1 ANQIRSGHATS
12 DIIIGQPGFLGVEV
26 RNLQAGEAG
35 QLGLNVNS
43 GALVVGVVSGM
54 PAAKAGIRSPS
65 VITSVAGHRV
75 DSADGLGFIRLS
87 AAGDVTSSC
96 PSPTPSPSPSESPAP
111 SPSPSESPSPSSSPS
126 ESPSPDQGDQD
137 EQGDQGTSDD
147 HESDDQGDQGTSEQ
161 ESSDCKDSKKD
172 TTKPGATT
180 ADRQKACMAAAGM
193 SGPTVSND
201 SSQVKTTGLDHAI
214 ERVLANCIKNPQAP
228 GLLNALRHLVANGE
242 RHAAHD
248 EEKAARKA
256 AHEAAKAARKAAK
269 VHGH

>member
-1 ANQIRSGHATS
+1 MKTRH
-12 DIIIGQPGFLGVEV
+12 PFV
-26 RNLQAGEAG
+26 R
-35 QLGLNVNS
+35 
-43 GALVVGVVSGM
+43 ALLL
-54 PAAKAGIRSPS
+54 S
-65 VITSVAGHRV
+65 VLMGTLVASVALAKTG
-75 DSADGLGFIRLS
+75 GLGFIRLS

-111 SPSPSESPSPSSSPS
+111 SPSPSESPSLTSSPS

-137 EQGDQGTSDD
+137 EQGEQGTSDD
-147 HESDDQGDQGTSEQ
+147 HESDDQGDQGTSDQ

-172 TTKPGATT
+172 TKKPGATT
-180 ADRQKACMAAAGM
+180 ADRQKACMDAAGM

-228 GLLNALRHLVANGE
+228 GLLNALRHLVANRE

-256 AHEAAKAARKAAK
+256 AHDAAKASKG
-269 VHGH
+269 HGH